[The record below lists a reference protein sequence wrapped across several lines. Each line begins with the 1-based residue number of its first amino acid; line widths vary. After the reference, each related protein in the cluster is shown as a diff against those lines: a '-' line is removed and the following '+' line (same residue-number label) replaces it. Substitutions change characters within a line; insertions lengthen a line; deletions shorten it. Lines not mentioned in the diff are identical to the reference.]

1 MPEEAVGL
9 TFLLLTLVLLP
20 AVCVFVTRQ
29 AAAGSIGRNAATGIR
44 TRDTQA
50 SDGAW
55 IAGHA
60 AALPVVKRMRLVA
73 LAGIPA
79 AVGAHLLV
87 GDQAGPVTAFG
98 ALVVQT
104 VVLLRSAAVA
114 NRAARLVT
122 GG

>member
-1 MPEEAVGL
+1 MSEGTVGL
-9 TFLLLTLVLLP
+9 TLLLLTLVLLP

-29 AAAGSIGRNAATGIR
+29 AAEGSIGRNAAAGIR
-44 TRDTQA
+44 TRHTQA

-60 AALPVVKRMRLVA
+60 AALPVVRRMRLVA
-73 LAGIPA
+73 VAGILA
-79 AVGAHLLV
+79 AVGAHLTI
-87 GDQAGPVTAFG
+87 GGQAGPVTAFG

-114 NRAARLVT
+114 NRAARLVI